1 MADFWN
7 VDWLT
12 ASPMFA
18 PLRGVGAKLPTVGWP
33 NAAVLDAMADESGRR
48 IVNASGERIRFV
60 EQRAKPE
67 RFEQK
72 FEPSTYLRG
81 EVPVRAFSWHDLFN
95 ALVWMAFPTAKAAL
109 NSRHFQAMAAR
120 TATVRS
126 PEEDALTLFD
136 EEGVAVLSSDPELLA
151 LLSSF
156 KWRELFWE
164 RRDEVR
170 QRMRFLLFGH
180 ALYEKALN
188 PFVGMTGKGLLFP
201 VPSRTIAL
209 PGEALSKEVDR
220 LLALHIFS
228 PENLKSGSAFSPLP
242 VLGIPGWWPENESET
257 FYANEQYFRPG
268 RARQRS
274 P

>member
-18 PLRGVGAKLPTVGWP
+18 PLRGAGARLPAVGWP
-33 NAAVLDAMADESGRR
+33 NVAVLDAMADETGRR

-60 EQRAKPE
+60 EQRAKPK
-67 RFEQK
+67 RFEEK

-81 EVPVRAFSWHDLFN
+81 EVPVRPFNWHDLFN
-95 ALVWMAFPTAKAAL
+95 ALVWMTFPTAKAAL
-109 NSRHFQAMAAR
+109 NSRQYQAITTR
-120 TATVRS
+120 TGALRS

-136 EEGVAVLSSDPELLA
+136 EEGVAVLSSDPELLE
-151 LLSSF
+151 LLRSF

-164 RRDEVR
+164 RRQEAK

-180 ALYEKALN
+180 ALYEKALQ
-188 PFVGMTGKGLLFP
+188 PFVGMTGKAVLFP
-201 VPSRTIAL
+201 VPARTIEL
-209 PGEALSKEVDR
+209 PDEALTKEADR
-220 LLALHIFS
+220 LVALHVFS
-228 PENLKSGSAFSPLP
+228 SDNLRSGSSISPLP
-242 VLGIPGWWPENESET
+242 VLGIPGWWPDNESQE

-268 RARQRS
+268 RTRRAL
-274 P
+274 